1 MRILAISDARNW
13 SGYEKVVD
21 QHEPDV
27 IVLVGDLAS
36 DGFADFWWEWMPQNR
51 KQPMETRKGIHVDR
65 FYQFLQHAGKRA
77 RVLVIKGNHDEDFE
91 NDYSPERISNIQGCE
106 ELSGK
111 ATEIDGIRFL
121 GLGFTE
127 TRYLRLLNPLI
138 RDHKEKADIVL
149 THGMRLPL
157 ISSVNPKLIIKGGF
171 SIGKCLVNQIPT
183 VLTGGAHHTII
194 GFEGGRS
201 TGISQYVVDS
211 DGKMSLW
218 KGFGP
223 TAWFSR
229 YAWAK
234 PYPEL

>member
-36 DGFADFWWEWMPQNR
+36 DGFADFWWEWKSENR
-51 KQPMETRKGIHVDR
+51 RQPMETRKRIHVDR
-65 FYQFLQHAGKRA
+65 FYQFLQYAGRKA
-77 RVLVIKGNHDEDFE
+77 RVLVVKGNHDEDFE
-91 NDYSPERISNIQGCE
+91 NDYSPERISNIQGCQ

-138 RDHKEKADIVL
+138 KDFKEKADIIL

-171 SIGKCLVNQIPT
+171 GIGKCLVNQIPT
-183 VLTGGAHHTII
+183 VLTAGANHTII
-194 GFEGGRS
+194 RFEDRKPPE
-201 TGISQYVVDS
+201 ISQYVVDS
-211 DGKMSLW
+211 DGKMSL
-218 KGFGP
+218 GNEFGP
-223 TAWFSR
+223 RSWFSK
-229 YAWAK
+229 YEWAR
-234 PYPEL
+234 PYPEP